1 VAKRLLTALLAVTLL
16 AAATIAWTE
25 RPRPGGELIRR
36 ALDASTSLRQAQ
48 TLITVNGV
56 AEARRFQQPLSLAAG
71 APIAVPDLDNLG
83 YRLTALR
90 FGEGGA
96 ELFYQ
101 GRDGETLTLCLHPSD
116 GSVHLDRYQRGALRL
131 VLWQDERLT
140 MTASA
145 ELPATRLQKLAAHAY
160 AALQP

>member
-1 VAKRLLTALLAVTLL
+1 VARRLLGVLPAAALLAAGIL
-16 AAATIAWTE
+16 AWSE
-25 RPRPGGELIRR
+25 RPQPGGELIRR
-36 ALDASTSLRQAQ
+36 ALDASTTLRQAQ
-48 TLITVNGV
+48 TLIAVNDV
-56 AEARRFQQPLSLAAG
+56 TEARRYEQPLSLAAG
-71 APIAVPDLDNLG
+71 ARIVVPDLENLG

-101 GRDGETLTLCLHPSD
+101 GRDGENLTLCLHPSD
-116 GSVHLDRYQRGALRL
+116 GSVHLDRYQRGTLRL
-131 VLWQDERLT
+131 VLWQDERLA

-145 ELPATRLQKLAAHAY
+145 ELPAVRLQKLAAHAY

>member
-1 VAKRLLTALLAVTLL
+1 LTALLAAALL
-16 AAATIAWTE
+16 AVIAWSA
-25 RPRPGGELIRR
+25 RPQSGGELIRR
-36 ALDASTSLRQAQ
+36 ALDARTTLRQAQ
-48 TLITVNGV
+48 TLIAVGGV
-56 AEARRFQQPLSLAAG
+56 AEARRYEQPLSLAAG
-71 APIAVPDLDNLG
+71 APVAVPDLDRLG

-131 VLWQDERLT
+131 VLWQDERLA

-145 ELPATRLQKLAAHAY
+145 ELPTVRLQKLAAHAY
-160 AALQP
+160 AGLQP